1 MSEITEEKNKKTV
14 SFSQYSGW
22 FKCPHSWYLNYLKG
36 LRKYEASLN
45 TCFGTAIHNTIQ
57 DYIKLLY
64 TEGVEQADEIDLIK
78 KFREEFTRILSEE
91 KDTIKDPYTDDDVT
105 GFMFDGEDIL
115 KTFSS
120 SANRIKY
127 FPSRK
132 YEFIGVEVPLDVPI
146 KNNVRFIAYV
156 DLILRDKTTGKY
168 KIWDFKTSTMG
179 WNKYQIADESK
190 YSQLLLYKAFYSK
203 QFNVHLDDIDVE
215 FFILKR
221 KLYENAAFPQN
232 RIQIF
237 EPSNAKNYVSKSLVT
252 FTSFIDECFTAEGT
266 YKEDG
271 YYPKVP
277 GKAKKNCKYCTH
289 YKTNCDGKETKDD
302 KQDN

>member
-45 TCFGTAIHNTIQ
+45 TCFGTAIHNTLQ

-203 QFNVHLDDIDVE
+203 QFNVPLDDIDVE

-252 FTSFIDECFTAEGT
+252 FTSFIDECFTSEGT

>member
-1 MSEITEEKNKKTV
+1 MSEIIEEKNKKTV

-45 TCFGTAIHNTIQ
+45 TCFGTAIHNTLQ

-179 WNKYQIADESK
+179 WNKFQIADESK

-203 QFNVHLDDIDVE
+203 QFNVPLDDIDVE

-252 FTSFIDECFTAEGT
+252 FTSFIDECFTSEGT

>member
-1 MSEITEEKNKKTV
+1 MSEIKEEKNKKTV

-22 FKCPHSWYLNYLKG
+22 FKCPYSWYLNYLKG
-36 LRKYEASLN
+36 MRVYEASLN

-57 DYIKLLY
+57 NYIKLLY
-64 TEGVEQADEIDLIK
+64 TDGVEVADQIDLVK
-78 KFREEFTRILSEE
+78 NFREDFNKILLEE
-91 KDTIKDPYTDDDVT
+91 KNTFKEPYTDDDVIE
-105 GFMFDGEDIL
+105 FLFDGEDIL

-156 DLILRDKTTGKY
+156 DLILRDKSSGKY
-168 KIWDFKTSTMG
+168 KIWDFKTSSMG
-179 WNKYQIADESK
+179 WNKYQLADESK
-190 YSQLLLYKAFYSK
+190 YAQLLLYKAFYSK
-203 QFNVHLDDIDVE
+203 QFNVPLDAIDVE

-221 KLYENAAFPQN
+221 KLYENVAFPQS

-237 EPSNAKNYVSKSLVT
+237 QPSNAKNYVSKSLVT
-252 FTSFIDECFTAEGT
+252 FTSFIDECFTSEGT

-289 YKTNCDGKETKDD
+289 YKTNCDGKETKDE

>member
-1 MSEITEEKNKKTV
+1 M
-14 SFSQYSGW
+14 
-22 FKCPHSWYLNYLKG
+22 
-36 LRKYEASLN
+36 
-45 TCFGTAIHNTIQ
+45 
-57 DYIKLLY
+57 LY
-64 TEGVEQADEIDLIK
+64 TEGIEQADGIDLIK

-168 KIWDFKTSTMG
+168 KIWDFKTSSMG

-203 QFNVHLDDIDVE
+203 QFNVPLDAIDVE

-237 EPSNAKNYVSKSLVT
+237 EPANAKNYVSKSLVT
-252 FTSFIDECFTAEGT
+252 FTSFIDECFTPEGT

>member
-1 MSEITEEKNKKTV
+1 MSEITEGKNKKTV

-45 TCFGTAIHNTIQ
+45 TCFGTAIHNTLQ

-203 QFNVHLDDIDVE
+203 QFNVPLDDIDVE

-252 FTSFIDECFTAEGT
+252 FTSFIDECFTSEGT

>member
-45 TCFGTAIHNTIQ
+45 TCFGTSIHNTLQ

-203 QFNVHLDDIDVE
+203 QFNVPLDDIDVE

-252 FTSFIDECFTAEGT
+252 FTSFIDECFTSEGT